1 MAKPLYRRVLLKAS
15 GEALMGE
22 QHFGIDVSVVDR
34 IASDIA
40 EARALG
46 VEVGVVIGGGN
57 IFRGVA
63 VASKGGDRVTGDHMG
78 MLATVIN
85 SLALRTSLVKI
96 GVDAVVLSAI
106 AMPEL
111 CESFSQRQATAYMN
125 AGKVVIFAG
134 GTGNPFFTTDSA
146 AALRAAEIGADAL
159 FKGTQVDG
167 VYSADPKKDP
177 TAVRYSHISH
187 AEVIRN
193 GLAIM
198 DTAAIALAREN
209 NIPIIVY
216 SIHEKGGFGEILE
229 RRRPLHDRRRLIGGT
244 WCGKSGSRSESDDRR
259 GKFQRHPNA
268 AWTER
273 SRRSRPILLRC
284 APAAPRPICSIR
296 SRCRPMAARCRSHQV
311 ATVSVP
317 EPRMISVSV
326 WDKSMV
332 GAVDRAIRES
342 NLGFNPI
349 MDGTTL
355 RIPLPELNE
364 QRRKELVKIAH
375 NYAENAKVA
384 VRHVRRDGMEH
395 LKKAEKDGD
404 ISEDEH
410 RKQSGSRAENDRR
423 DDLHD
428 RQPAFRQGSRD
439 HAGLKRPSGEEAEG
453 KK

>member
-1 MAKPLYRRVLLKAS
+1 MTAKPRYRRVVLKAS

-40 EARALG
+40 EARELG

-85 SLALRTSLVKI
+85 SLALRNSLVKI

-177 TAVRYSHISH
+177 GAVRYEHITH
-187 AEVIRN
+187 AEVIQK

-209 NIPIIVY
+209 HIPIIVY
-216 SIHEKGGFGEILE
+216 SIHEKGGFGEILK
-229 RRRPLHDRRRLIGGT
+229 GGGHCT
-244 WCGKSGSRSESDDRR
+244 
-259 GKFQRHPNA
+259 
-268 AWTER
+268 
-273 SRRSRPILLRC
+273 I
-284 APAAPRPICSIR
+284 
-296 SRCRPMAARCRSHQV
+296 V
-311 ATVSVP
+311 A
-317 EPRMISVSV
+317 
-326 WDKSMV
+326 D
-332 GAVDRAIRES
+332 
-342 NLGFNPI
+342 
-349 MDGTTL
+349 
-355 RIPLPELNE
+355 
-364 QRRKELVKIAH
+364 
-375 NYAENAKVA
+375 
-384 VRHVRRDGMEH
+384 
-395 LKKAEKDGD
+395 
-404 ISEDEH
+404 
-410 RKQSGSRAENDRR
+410 
-423 DDLHD
+423 
-428 RQPAFRQGSRD
+428 
-439 HAGLKRPSGEEAEG
+439 
-453 KK
+453 